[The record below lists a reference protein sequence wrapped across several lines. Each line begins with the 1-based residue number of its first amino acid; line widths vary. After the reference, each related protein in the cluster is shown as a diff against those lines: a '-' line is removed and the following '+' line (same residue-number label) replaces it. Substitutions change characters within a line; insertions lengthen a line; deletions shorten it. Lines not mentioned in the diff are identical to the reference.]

1 VKTGTGNGDRKGQII
16 TMHQQPHLW
25 PGQAREN
32 KRTEDQMLAC

>member
-16 TMHQQPHLW
+16 MHQQPHLW